1 MNTFK
6 IILKTFI
13 IVIGLIFT
21 LGGFVNYGYD
31 MSIIQEI
38 ASILYIL
45 TGTAI
50 NIMGIIIK

>member
-6 IILKTFI
+6 IVLKTFI